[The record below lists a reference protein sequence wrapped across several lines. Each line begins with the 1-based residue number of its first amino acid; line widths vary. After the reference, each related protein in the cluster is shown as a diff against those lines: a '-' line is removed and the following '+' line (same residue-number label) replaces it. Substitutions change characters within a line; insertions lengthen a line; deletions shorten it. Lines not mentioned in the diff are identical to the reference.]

1 MAMEYK
7 DTLNLPRTDFAMK
20 ADLVTREPERLKKW
34 EAADLYAKIQE
45 ARQTA
50 EKFVLHDGPPFANGD
65 VHIGTALNKILKDII
80 VKYKSLRG
88 FSAPY
93 IPGWDCHGLPIES
106 KVTQELRAKG
116 NTNADAATIRT
127 ACDAYARKFIDIQRT
142 QFKRLGVFGDWES
155 PYLTLNKEYEADEL
169 RLFADIV
176 EKGFVY
182 RGKKPVYWS
191 IPFRTALAE
200 AEVEYQDHVSQS
212 VFVKFPV
219 VGRPGVSIVIWT
231 TTPWTLPANLAVA
244 YNSTFSYSLVQVG
257 DEQFIVSAMLLS
269 AVAEKCGWDY
279 QIIRSLDGDHL
290 KSVEYQHPFCNRTGK
305 LFPGDHFVTNDTGTG
320 FVHIAPGHGLDDY
333 NIGRQYGL
341 PIYSP
346 VNDDGAFTHTNDL
359 PIEQQFPVEML
370 GKSTLAKHGKS
381 DANEAVLHELRV
393 RKALLHQENYH
404 HSYPHCWRSKTPII
418 FRAMDQWFIKIDHV
432 AANVSSRQTPA
443 SVDNTQAKGAHFGAE
458 VVSLSGMKIPDDVI
472 GSVPQ
477 EIAVRHRIVPVLKH
491 GNELT
496 IAINDPSDLGNI
508 ESLNRLLKL
517 DITLQVASESD
528 IKAALSKYY
537 GEEVSRALTSAATFR
552 QEALAEIDRVSWIP
566 DWGVNRIKGA
576 VQSRPDW
583 CISRQR
589 TWGVPIPAFYGANGE
604 AILDAQIVR
613 NVADLIEKHGSNVWF
628 EKSATELWA
637 AVKPK
642 DWKGADATA
651 KSNDTLDVWI
661 DSGSSSR
668 AVLMRR
674 AELQQPVGQAS
685 RLSPSESEK
694 ERSETGATP
703 VLRWQANMYLEGSDQ
718 HRGWFQSS
726 LLLSLAGNGA
736 APYRTVLTHGFMVD
750 ADREKIS
757 KSKQGA
763 YEKPQTAEAYVKK
776 YGADVVRLWV
786 ASQDFRNDIVVSE
799 ERVNKVGETY
809 RGSRNALRYQL
820 SNLYD
825 FDPAK
830 HTVADDKLTGLDRWI
845 LGEFS
850 KLEQEV
856 VEAYD
861 KYEFHVVYQ
870 KVSQFIAVEL
880 SSIYHDVI
888 KDRMYTDAAN
898 SPRRRS
904 TQTALHRLVTGLSEM
919 LAPILAFTADEAWEF
934 VPGKTSDCVH
944 GSTWKPA
951 SFNRSENEIEAWKSL
966 FVLRELALPE
976 LEKARQ
982 AKQIGKSLE
991 AKLTVNGKGPLLDD
1005 ARLNL
1010 DSLRE
1015 LLNVS
1020 QVELADGGGETVFAT
1035 VAKADGQKCERCWH
1049 WETDVGANAEHP
1061 TICGRCVEAVK
1072 QFKA

>member
-1 MAMEYK
+1 MDYK

-20 ADLVTREPERLKKW
+20 ADLVMREPERLKKW
-34 EAADLYAKIQE
+34 ETAKLYEKIQA
-45 ARQTA
+45 ARSNG

-88 FSAPY
+88 YSAPY
-93 IPGWDCHGLPIES
+93 IPGWDCHGLPIEF
-106 KVTQELRAKG
+106 KVSQEMRKAG
-116 NTNADAATIRT
+116 DTSADAATIRR
-127 ACDAYARKFIDIQRT
+127 ACDAYARKYIDLQRT
-142 QFKRLGVFGDWES
+142 QFKRLGVLGDWEN
-155 PYLTLNKEYEADEL
+155 PYLTLNKEYEANEL

-191 IPFRTALAE
+191 IPCRTALAE
-200 AEVEYQDHVSQS
+200 AEVEYKDHVSQS

-257 DEQFIVSAMLLS
+257 EEQLIVSAMLLS
-269 AVAEKCGWDY
+269 GIAEKCGWDY
-279 QIIRSLDGDHL
+279 QIVRSLDGEHL
-290 KSVEYQHPFCNRTGK
+290 KSIEYQHPFCNRTGK
-305 LFPGDHFVTNDTGTG
+305 LLAGDSFVTNDTGTG

-333 NIGRQYGL
+333 NLGLANGL

-346 VNDDGAFTHTNDL
+346 VNDDGAFAHTDDL
-359 PIEQQFPVEML
+359 PIEQQMPAEML
-370 GKSTLAKHGKS
+370 GKSILEKHGKS

-418 FRAMDQWFIKIDHV
+418 FRAMDQWFIEIDHDKF
-432 AANVSSRQTPA
+432 R
-443 SVDNTQAKGAHFGAE
+443 D
-458 VVSLSGMKIPDDVI
+458 
-472 GSVPQ
+472 
-477 EIAVRHRIVPVLKH
+477 R
-491 GNELT
+491 
-496 IAINDPSDLGNI
+496 
-508 ESLNRLLKL
+508 
-517 DITLQVASESD
+517 
-528 IKAALSKYY
+528 ALS
-537 GEEVSRALTSAATFR
+537 
-552 QEALAEIDRVSWIP
+552 EIDSVSWIP

-589 TWGVPIPAFYGANGE
+589 TWGVPIPAFYDAKGE
-604 AILDAQIVR
+604 AILHAQIVR
-613 NVADLIEKHGSNVWF
+613 NTADVIEKHGSNVWF
-628 EKSATELWA
+628 EKPADDLWLL
-637 AVKPK
+637 VKPK
-642 DWKGADATA
+642 DWKGAEAAA

-668 AVLMRR
+668 AVIARR
-674 AELQQPVGQAS
+674 QEISGKDKAFQAD
-685 RLSPSESEK
+685 
-694 ERSETGATP
+694 
-703 VLRWQANMYLEGSDQ
+703 MYLEGSDQ

-757 KSKQGA
+757 KSKQGG

-809 RGSRNALRYQL
+809 RGIRNALRYQL

-830 HTVADDKLTGLDRWI
+830 HSVADDQLTGLDRWI

-850 KLEQEV
+850 QLEKDV
-856 VEAYD
+856 SDAYD
-861 KYEFHVVYQ
+861 RFEFHVVYQ

-880 SSIYHDVI
+880 SAIYHDVI

-898 SPRRRS
+898 SPRRRA
-904 TQTALHRLVTGLSEM
+904 TQTALYRMATALSQM
-919 LAPILAFTADEAWEF
+919 LAPVLAFTSDEAWEF
-934 VPGKTSDCVH
+934 VPGKTSACVH
-944 GSTWKPA
+944 VATWKPV
-951 SFNRSENEIEAWKSL
+951 SFARSETEIEAWKNL
-966 FVLRELALPE
+966 FLLRELALPE

-982 AKQIGKSLE
+982 AKHIGKSLE

-1005 ARLNL
+1005 ARLYL

-1020 QVELADGGGETVFAT
+1020 QVELANGGGETVFAT
-1035 VAKADGQKCERCWH
+1035 VSRADGQKCERCWH
-1049 WETDVGANAEHP
+1049 WETDVGTNVDHP

-1072 QFKA
+1072 QYKA